1 MRSLVLFQ
9 EPNIRLHFVN
19 KVSGIP
25 RITSLTATLLQSQV
39 GVAQKGRRR
48 EDAAMQ
54 LILLPPAMKTD
65 AI

>member
-1 MRSLVLFQ
+1 MPENTHAYRVL
-9 EPNIRLHFVN
+9 NTYRNSVRIRNRIVEDA
-19 KVSGIP
+19 P
-25 RITSLTATLLQSQV
+25 R
-39 GVAQKGRRR
+39 GRRR